1 MLFTTALVQSQ
12 DFTNLAIDGLVK
24 EETGGRLTG
33 AKVALYRD
41 GVQVETQ
48 TSERNGRFE
57 FFLDF
62 DHEFTIRVSK
72 SGFVEKIIYVNT
84 HGVPPDEQAFG
95 YEWPITVEL
104 FTRVEGVD
112 YSLLEK
118 PIGKIYYEERV
129 QNFVGDNAYMRQIED
144 ELKRLENEQK
154 AAIKAA
160 ERRKEQLQEDFE
172 LAIKDAELAMKDG
185 DYLTAKDNLL
195 AAESIQEGTPE
206 VQALLAQVNE
216 QLNAEGAKEDRYLS
230 ALSSADKAF
239 GNGEWESA
247 IASYTEAIG
256 IKPDE
261 QYPKDKIKES
271 KEMLSKQRLAEE
283 AAQAKAAE
291 ANRYN
296 NLIAQAD
303 EAFDQGEF
311 RKAKELYRNAVDLKD
326 EDYPKGRIALAD
338 EALAKAAAAS
348 KEAEA
353 EAQVEARYQDRLDKA
368 NAAFASENWSNAKTL
383 YNEALSIKPE
393 ATLPKERLI
402 EIDEQIAALAAQQ
415 AEETKKAQLEQQF
428 LQAMREGDKSK
439 RDGDLDAAESFYN
452 QALSLKPTANQP
464 KEALESVAQER
475 QRLAEEQSK
484 QAEQKALN
492 DRYNAV
498 IKEAD
503 VAYNEQRYETAKA
516 RYAEALEIKS
526 REAYPDAQLRKVEQ
540 ALLMKSKEE
549 EKERAYQ
556 AFMDEADARMEQE
569 AYESAIEQ
577 LREALKVKPEDPK
590 AMKLIER
597 ADKKIQE
604 QLQIAKQQAEKE
616 ERQLEFNRLIKD
628 ADQAFDA
635 EQYQLALNK
644 YKDALAIQDDDRAN
658 EQLAKARQLLNKQQ
672 DESNRVEMEKERKR
686 KYSNALEKAKM
697 ELAAKE
703 YDKAK
708 ETYNLAGTFAADETE
723 HLDGLKQVDALLAQR
738 AAEEQRAAEIEA
750 EKARK
755 EEQRAAFNQL
765 IREGSMAMTQGSFEE
780 ARQKF
785 QEADRLIPGDPTPKD
800 KLNQLEGLI
809 KEAERKEQKAAFDE
823 VVAKADKAFISEELD
838 QALEMYKQA
847 LAINNASTHVQE
859 RITKCQQLISE
870 RDSVQKVAEEDS
882 HRRVIEETYDE
893 GRTKVTVRRVIKDGK
908 EEIYKRVVHSWG
920 GRYYFLDDQPITELV
935 WNRETAK

>member
-1 MLFTTALVQSQ
+1 
-12 DFTNLAIDGLVK
+12 
-24 EETGGRLTG
+24 
-33 AKVALYRD
+33 
-41 GVQVETQ
+41 
-48 TSERNGRFE
+48 
-57 FFLDF
+57 
-62 DHEFTIRVSK
+62 
-72 SGFVEKIIYVNT
+72 
-84 HGVPPDEQAFG
+84 
-95 YEWPITVEL
+95 
-104 FTRVEGVD
+104 
-112 YSLLEK
+112 
-118 PIGKIYYEERV
+118 
-129 QNFVGDNAYMRQIED
+129 
-144 ELKRLENEQK
+144 
-154 AAIKAA
+154 
-160 ERRKEQLQEDFE
+160 
-172 LAIKDAELAMKDG
+172 
-185 DYLTAKDNLL
+185 
-195 AAESIQEGTPE
+195 
-206 VQALLAQVNE
+206 
-216 QLNAEGAKEDRYLS
+216 
-230 ALSSADKAF
+230 
-239 GNGEWESA
+239 
-247 IASYTEAIG
+247 
-256 IKPDE
+256 
-261 QYPKDKIKES
+261 
-271 KEMLSKQRLAEE
+271 
-283 AAQAKAAE
+283 
-291 ANRYN
+291 
-296 NLIAQAD
+296 
-303 EAFDQGEF
+303 
-311 RKAKELYRNAVDLKD
+311 
-326 EDYPKGRIALAD
+326 
-338 EALAKAAAAS
+338 
-348 KEAEA
+348 
-353 EAQVEARYQDRLDKA
+353 
-368 NAAFASENWSNAKTL
+368 
-383 YNEALSIKPE
+383 
-393 ATLPKERLI
+393 
-402 EIDEQIAALAAQQ
+402 
-415 AEETKKAQLEQQF
+415 
-428 LQAMREGDKSK
+428 MREGDKSK
-439 RDGDLDAAESFYN
+439 RDGELDAAESFYN
-452 QALSLKPTANQP
+452 QALSLKPEASQP
-464 KEALESVAQER
+464 KEALQSIAQER
-475 QRLAEEQSK
+475 QRVAEEQSK

-516 RYAEALEIKS
+516 RYAEALEIKP

-549 EKERAYQ
+549 EKERTYQ

-569 AYESAIEQ
+569 AYEAAIEQ

-604 QLQIAKQQAEKE
+604 QLQIAKQQAEEE

-658 EQLAKARQLLNKQQ
+658 DQLAKARQLLNKQQ

-686 KYSNALEKAKM
+686 KYANALEKAKM

-723 HLDGLKQVDALLAQR
+723 HLDGLKEVDALLAQR
-738 AAEEQRAAEIEA
+738 AAEEQRAADIEA

-755 EEQRAAFNQL
+755 EALRAEFNQL

-785 QEADRLIPGDPTPKD
+785 QEADRLIPSDPTPKD
-800 KLNQLEGLI
+800 KLTQLEGLI

-823 VVAKADKAFISEELD
+823 VVAKADKAFISDELD
-838 QALEMYKQA
+838 QALRLYRDA

-859 RITKCQQLISE
+859 RITKCQELITE
-870 RDSVQKVAEEDS
+870 RDSVQNVAEEDS